1 MNAPGRPFVPVRI
14 AVYLALASAA
24 CWPVNAQTKSIKH
37 SPPLVAAEPQ
47 RVGVSP
53 ERLARI
59 DRMCEEAVASGS
71 IPGVVALVARH
82 GKIVYHKAF
91 GMADNTAGRAL
102 KPDDIF
108 RIASQTKAITATAV
122 MVLWEE
128 GRFRL
133 DDPISNFIP
142 EFKNPQV
149 LKTYND
155 QDGTW
160 TGEAAKREITIRDLL
175 THTSGLGYGVIDAD
189 ERFRKIYAKAGIVEA
204 FTTEQVT

>member
-1 MNAPGRPFVPVRI
+1 MKPPIRRI
-14 AVYLALASAA
+14 TAAALTVCLAWGFTGCLSAG
-24 CWPVNAQTKSIKH
+24 AQTKSIKH
-37 SPPLVAAEPQ
+37 SPPLVMAEPQ

-59 DRMCEEAVASGS
+59 DAMCEDAVKSGG

-91 GMADNTAGRAL
+91 GLADNAAGRAL
-102 KPDDIF
+102 KPDDIS
-108 RIASQTKAITATAV
+108 RIASQTKAITSTVV
-122 MVLWEE
+122 MILWEE

-133 DDPISNFIP
+133 DDPISKFIP

-160 TGEAAKREITIRDLL
+160 TGEPARREITIRDLL
-175 THTSGLGYGVIDAD
+175 THTSGLGYGAIDGD
-189 ERFRKIYAKAGIVEA
+189 ERFRKIYAKAGIIEA
-204 FTTEQVT
+204 FTT